1 MGQDAVGFLVF
12 LLLNKTDNLSK
23 ASLSNFHNAILVFSR
38 RNSPRTIG
46 SWCKLWIQWL
56 PQALGII
63 GKIESMKC
71 RKQVLEKVSKEEVL
85 EAM

>member
-1 MGQDAVGFLVF
+1 MVQDAVGFLFF

-23 ASLSNFHNAILVFSR
+23 ASQSSFHNATLEYSR

-63 GKIESMKC
+63 GKIENTKC
-71 RKQVLEKVSKEEVL
+71 RKQVLEKGSIEEVL
-85 EAM
+85 EVM